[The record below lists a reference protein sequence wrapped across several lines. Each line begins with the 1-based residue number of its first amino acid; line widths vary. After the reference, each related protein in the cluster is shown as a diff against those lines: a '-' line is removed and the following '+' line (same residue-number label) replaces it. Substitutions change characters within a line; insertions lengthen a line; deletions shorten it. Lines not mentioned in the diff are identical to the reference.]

1 MKTLLLFSIVFW
13 AIVLPALA
21 ELTVQDLDKIRSI
34 IKEEIE
40 DEIAPIKAEISSV
53 KDEISSMKDEIS
65 SMKGEISSVKVGVAS
80 LDGRV
85 GGIEKQITWLMAI
98 IIVAV
103 GIPQIVIA
111 WRSRKD
117 REQERRIEELA
128 REIEALKQQR
138 IVNP

>member
-1 MKTLLLFSIVFW
+1 MKT
-13 AIVLPALA
+13 
-21 ELTVQDLDKIRSI
+21 
-34 IKEEIE
+34 
-40 DEIAPIKAEISSV
+40 EISSI
-53 KDEISSMKDEIS
+53 KEN
-65 SMKGEISSVKVGVAS
+65 VAS
-80 LDGRV
+80 LNGRV

-117 REQERRIEELA
+117 REQDRRIEELA
-128 REIEALKQQR
+128 REIESLKQQQ